1 MFRGEELVVAKL
13 VKKFSI
19 FHETSMLT
27 ACSRLFR
34 VSVFSTVNDNF
45 MSSAE

>member
-19 FHETSMLT
+19 FRETSMLI
-27 ACSRLFR
+27 AGSRPFR
-34 VSVFSTVNDNF
+34 VSVCLLHNK
-45 MSSAE
+45 